1 MAIVAF
7 YRNKKQIIGSDA
19 ILKIRDETQNM
30 LVISDILMY
39 ALIMLH
45 VHF

>member
-7 YRNKKQIIGSDA
+7 YRKK